1 MWYNFSEVEE
11 VFELDKFIDKNNFK
25 GMTLKAAIEYLNTHP
40 ESTELVERS
49 LEVIGDEEKRL
60 NAFITVKNEIEK
72 GIPIGIKDNINVKGM
87 KTTCASKILEGYVAP
102 YDATVIKKLR
112 VCGYAFVGK
121 TNLDEFA
128 MGASTE
134 YSAFGPTRNPHDV
147 ERVAG
152 GSSGGSAAA
161 VASGEV
167 IAALGSDT
175 GGSIRQPAAFC
186 GVVGFK
192 PTYGLVSRY
201 GLVAFASSLDQIGPI
216 TKTVEDS
223 AILMNIIAGKDE
235 NDATTVDRNIDF
247 TQFVGKQIPK
257 MKIAVAKQSFGEGVE
272 EGIKNRVNEFVQEL
286 SRHGHDVDVVDIDE
300 IKYSVATYYIIA
312 PSEVSSNLS
321 RFDGVKYGLRISSD
335 SLREMYEKTR
345 GLGFGEEVRRRILI
359 GTFNLSAA
367 YYDAYFEKAQKV
379 RRVIANKLYSI
390 FEKYDFIV
398 TPTSPIVAFKVN
410 SVNDPLVYY
419 MMDIF
424 TIPANLAGI
433 PAISIPYGKSE
444 NLPVGIQI
452 MGPRFSDA
460 KLLGFA
466 DWVER
471 NLGKS

>member
-1 MWYNFSEVEE
+1 LERI
-11 VFELDKFIDKNNFK
+11 IDKIEFK
-25 GMTLKAAIEYLNTHP
+25 KLTLKDAMKYFENYP
-40 ESTELVERS
+40 DSDELVQKS
-49 LEVIGDEEKRL
+49 LDVIEEEEKVL
-60 NAFITVKNEIEK
+60 NAFISVNKQACR
-72 GIPIGIKDNINVKGM
+72 GIPIGIKDNINVKGLE
-87 KTTCASKILEGYVAP
+87 TTCASKILKGFIAP

-112 VCGYAFVGK
+112 SYNFSFVGK

-134 YSAFGPTRNPHDV
+134 YSAFGPTRNPHDT

-167 IAALGSDT
+167 VAALGSDT

-235 NDATTVDRNIDF
+235 NDSTTVDRKIDF
-247 TQFVGKQIPK
+247 TQFIGKEMPK
-257 MKIAVAKQSFGEGVE
+257 MKIAVAKQSFAEGVE
-272 EGIKNRVNEFVQEL
+272 EGIKIKTQEFTDFLRKFGHEVN
-286 SRHGHDVDVVDIDE
+286 VVDIDE
-300 IKYSVATYYIIA
+300 IKYSIATYYIIA

-321 RFDGVKYGLRISSD
+321 RFDGVKYGLRLSSD

-345 GLGFGEEVRRRILI
+345 GYGFGEEVRRRILI
-359 GTFNLSAA
+359 GTFTLSAA

-379 RRVIANKLYSI
+379 RRVISKKLSEV
-390 FEKYDFIV
+390 FEKYDFII
-398 TPTSPIVAFKVN
+398 TPTSPVVAFKIG
-410 SVNDPLVYY
+410 SVSDPLVYY

-433 PAISIPYGKSE
+433 PAISIPFGTVNS
-444 NLPVGIQI
+444 LPVGIQI

-466 DWVER
+466 DSIE
-471 NLGKS
+471 KSYRLRVASSE

>member
-1 MWYNFSEVEE
+1 MWYNSIAKREE
-11 VFELDKFIDKNNFK
+11 VSELEMLTNEAFK
-25 GMTLKAAIEYLNTHP
+25 TMTLKDAMTYEDKSA
-40 ESTELVERS
+40 LVERS
-49 LEVIGDEEKRL
+49 VEIIAKEDKNIR
-60 NAFITVKNEIEK
+60 AFISVNKSPNI
-72 GIPIGIKDNINVKGM
+72 GIPIGIKDNMNVKGVE
-87 KTTCASKILEGYVAP
+87 TTCASKILKDYIAP
-102 YDATVIKKLR
+102 FDATVVRKLR
-112 VCGYAFVGK
+112 ESGFSFVGK

-134 YSAFGPTRNPHDV
+134 YSAYGPTRNPHDL

-175 GGSIRQPAAFC
+175 GGSIRQPASFC

-235 NDATTVDRNIDF
+235 MDSTTVDRKIDF
-247 TQFVGKQIPK
+247 TEFIGKQFPK
-257 MKIAVAKQSFGEGVE
+257 MKVAVATQSFGEGVE
-272 EGIKNRVNEFVQEL
+272 DGVKQKVREFITLLENF
-286 SRHGHDVDVVDIDE
+286 GHEVAMVDIDDL
-300 IKYSVATYYIIA
+300 KYAVATYYIIA
-312 PSEVSSNLS
+312 PSEASTNLS
-321 RFDGVKYGLRISSD
+321 RFDGVKYGLRVSSD
-335 SLREMYEKTR
+335 SLRDSYEKTR
-345 GLGFGEEVRRRILI
+345 GEGFGDEVKRRILI
-359 GTFNLSAA
+359 GTFTLSAA

-379 RRVIANKLYSI
+379 RRKIASKLSEV
-390 FEKYDFIV
+390 FEKYDFII
-398 TPTSPIVAFKVN
+398 TPTSPIVAFKIG
-410 SVNDPLVYY
+410 SVSDPLVYY

-424 TIPANLAGI
+424 TIPANLAGL
-433 PAISIPYGKSE
+433 PAISIPFGKVD

-460 KLLGFA
+460 KVLGFA
-466 DWVER
+466 DSIER
-471 NLGKS
+471 QLR

>member
-1 MWYNFSEVEE
+1 MEKEVINKEE
-11 VFELDKFIDKNNFK
+11 FK
-25 GMTLKAAIEYLNTHP
+25 KLTLRRAFDFLENSNGQK
-40 ESTELVERS
+40 LVEKS
-49 LEVIGDEEKRL
+49 LEVIENEDKIL
-60 NAFITVKNEIEK
+60 NAFISVNKNPEI
-72 GIPIGIKDNINVKGM
+72 GVPIGIKDNINVM
-87 KTTCASKILEGYVAP
+87 DMETTCASKILKGYIAP
-102 YDATVIKKLR
+102 YDATVVKKLK
-112 VCGYAFVGK
+112 AAKFAIVGK

-134 YSAFGPTRNPHDV
+134 YSAFGVTRNPHDTD
-147 ERVAG
+147 RVAG

-192 PTYGLVSRY
+192 PSYGLVSRY

-223 AILMNIIAGKDE
+223 AILMNVIAGRDE
-235 NDATTVDRNIDF
+235 NDSTTVDRKIDF
-247 TQFVGKQIPK
+247 TQFIGKDMPK
-257 MKIAVAKQSFGEGVE
+257 MKIAVPKQSFNEGVE
-272 EGIKNRVNEFVQEL
+272 DGIKEKMQEFIRFCESL
-286 SRHGHDVDVVDIDE
+286 GHNVDIVDIDE

-321 RFDGVKYGLRISSD
+321 RFDGVKYGLRVSAD
-335 SLREMYEKTR
+335 GLRQMYEESR
-345 GLGFGEEVRRRILI
+345 GIGFGDEVRRRILI
-359 GTFNLSAA
+359 GTFTLSAA

-379 RRVIANKLYSI
+379 RRKISMKLSEV
-390 FEKYDFIV
+390 FETHDFIV
-398 TPTSPIVAFKVN
+398 TPTSPITAFKVG
-410 SVNDPLVYY
+410 SVSDPLVYY

-424 TIPANLAGI
+424 TIPANLAGL
-433 PAISIPYGKSE
+433 PAISIPFGKVE
-444 NLPVGIQI
+444 HLPVGIQI

-466 DWVER
+466 DNLER
-471 NLGKS
+471 HLKGN

>member
-1 MWYNFSEVEE
+1 M
-11 VFELDKFIDKNNFK
+11 DKFIDKNRFK
-25 GMTLKAAIEYLNTHP
+25 GMTLKDAIEYLNNYP

-49 LEVIGDEEKRL
+49 LQVISDEEERL

-72 GIPIGIKDNINVKGM
+72 GIPIGVKDNINVKGV

-102 YDATVIKKLR
+102 YDATVIKRLR
-112 VCGYAFVGK
+112 ANGYAFIGK

-134 YSAFGPTRNPHDV
+134 YSAFGPTRNPHDI

-247 TQFVGKQIPK
+247 TQFIGKQMPK

-272 EGIKNRVNEFVQEL
+272 EGIKNSVNEFVQNL
-286 SRHGHDVDVVDIDE
+286 SKYGHDVDIVNIDE

-452 MGPRFSDA
+452 MGPRFSDS

>member
-1 MWYNFSEVEE
+1 
-11 VFELDKFIDKNNFK
+11 VFGLEKIIDKVNFK
-25 GMTLKAAIEYLNTHP
+25 KLTLRDAIKYMETYTD
-40 ESTELVERS
+40 SDELVRRS
-49 LEVIGDEEKRL
+49 LEVIEQEDKVL
-60 NAFITVKNEIEK
+60 NAFISVNKQACN
-72 GIPIGIKDNINVKGM
+72 GIPIGIKDNINVKGLE
-87 KTTCASKILEGYVAP
+87 TTCASKILKGFIAP

-112 VCGYAFVGK
+112 NHNFSFVGK

-134 YSAFGPTRNPHDV
+134 YSAFGPTRNPHDT

-167 IAALGSDT
+167 VAALGSDT

-235 NDATTVDRNIDF
+235 NDSTTVDRKIDF
-247 TQFVGKQIPK
+247 TQFIGKEMPK
-257 MKIAVAKQSFGEGVE
+257 MKIAVAKQSFAEGVE
-272 EGIKNRVNEFVQEL
+272 EGIKLKIQEFTDFL
-286 SRHGHDVDVVDIDE
+286 RKLGHEVDIVDIDE
-300 IKYSVATYYIIA
+300 MKYSVATYYIIA

-345 GLGFGEEVRRRILI
+345 GYGFGEEVRRRILI
-359 GTFNLSAA
+359 GTFTLSAA

-379 RRVIANKLYSI
+379 RRVISKKLSEI
-390 FEKYDFIV
+390 FENYDFIV
-398 TPTSPIVAFKVN
+398 TPTSPIVAFKVG
-410 SVNDPLVYY
+410 SVSDPLVYY

-433 PAISIPYGKSE
+433 PAVSVPFGSVN

-466 DWVER
+466 DNIEKR
-471 NLGKS
+471 IK

>member
-1 MWYNFSEVEE
+1 MKIEKIQF
-11 VFELDKFIDKNNFK
+11 KN
-25 GMTLKAAIEYLNTHP
+25 MTLKEAMEYVKNGG
-40 ESTELVERS
+40 ESSELVSLS
-49 LEVIGDEEKRL
+49 LEVIEEIDKDI
-60 NAFITVKNEIEK
+60 NAFISVNKTEK
-72 GIPIGIKDNINVKGM
+72 TGLPIGIKDNINVKGLE
-87 KTTCASKILEGYVAP
+87 TTCASKILKGYIAP
-102 YDATVIKKLR
+102 YDATVVSKLR
-112 VCGYAFVGK
+112 EKGFAFVGK

-134 YSAFGPTRNPHDV
+134 YSAFGVTKNPHDL

-161 VASGEV
+161 VAAGEV
-167 IAALGSDT
+167 LAALGSDT

-216 TKTVEDS
+216 TKNVEDS

-235 NDATTVDRNIDF
+235 NDATTVNRNIDF
-247 TQFVGKQIPK
+247 TQFIGKQMPK
-257 MKIAVAKQSFGEGVE
+257 MSIAVAKQSFDEGVDDGVKASVE
-272 EGIKNRVNEFVQEL
+272 KFISFLKDL
-286 SRHGHDVDVVDIDE
+286 GHSVDIIDISE
-300 IKYSVATYYIIA
+300 LKYSVATYYIIA

-321 RFDGVKYGLRISSD
+321 RFDGVKYGLRISSE
-335 SLREMYEKTR
+335 SLKEVYEKTR

-359 GTFNLSAA
+359 GNFTLSAA

-379 RRVIANKLYSI
+379 RRVISNKLSEI

-398 TPTSPIVAFKVN
+398 TPTSPITAFKIG
-410 SVNDPLVYY
+410 SVSNPLVYY

-433 PAISIPYGKSE
+433 PAISIPFGKIE
-444 NLPVGIQI
+444 HLPVGIQI

-460 KLLGFA
+460 KILGFA
-466 DWVER
+466 DYLER
-471 NLGKS
+471 SMKK